1 MNNSQSLKVIEE
13 LLTNIKKGKLL
24 DTSYNKLG
32 VLYAETGDYLKAK
45 EFFLM
50 SLKYNTEYIE
60 PYVNLGII
68 YGKIKEYKAAENYLK
83 TALNKQPKNF
93 NVCYN
98 LAYVYQEIGLID
110 EAIFY
115 YSLAIKYN
123 KNHANSYF
131 NRSLLCLLKGN
142 YKTGWHDY
150 FEWGYKSGD
159 LKCRKLNGRL
169 WSGENLDNKTI
180 LIYCDQGFGDTI
192 NFIRY
197 IKFLQANNTK
207 IIVEIPKQLYELFER
222 INNIDKLIII
232 PEADDIECD
241 YFVPIFMLA
250 KYFFPM
256 YDKQIEFPYLFPKV
270 AEITKWKFYMGNNK
284 ALKIGFC
291 WKGNP
296 VPEINNKR
304 HLSLNL
310 LYKLFGIPKT
320 EWYSIYPE
328 INEEII
334 EAKKQFENIYD
345 FTLNI
350 KNFNSTAALI
360 LNLDLVVTIDSAV
373 VHLAGALNKNT
384 ILMLNYV
391 PDWRWGINGDKSD
404 IYPSI
409 KIFRQRERGNWGLV
423 IDEIYDYIT
432 KLNI

>member
-1 MNNSQSLKVIEE
+1 MNDSQSLKVIEE
-13 LLTNIKKGKLL
+13 LLTNIQNGNVL
-24 DTSYNKLG
+24 DISYNKLG
-32 VLYAETGDYLKAK
+32 VLYAETGNYTKAK
-45 EFFLM
+45 DFFLQ
-50 SLKYNTEYIE
+50 SIKSNSEYIE

-68 YGKIKEYKAAENYLK
+68 YGKLKDYKNSESYLK
-83 TALNKQPKNF
+83 NALDKQPENF
-93 NVCYN
+93 NICYN

-110 EAIFY
+110 DAIFY

-131 NRSLLCLLKGN
+131 NRSLLYLLKGD
-142 YKTGWHDY
+142 YISGWHDY

-232 PEADDIECD
+232 PEADDMECD
-241 YFVPIFMLA
+241 YYIPIFMLA
-250 KYFFPM
+250 KYFFPK
-256 YDKQIEFPYLFPKV
+256 YDKQIEFPYIFPKDK
-270 AEITKWKFYMGNNK
+270 EIKKWKYYLGNNNT
-284 ALKIGFC
+284 LKIGFV

-296 VPEINNKR
+296 IPEINNKR
-304 HLSLNL
+304 HLALSL
-310 LYKLFGIPKT
+310 LYKLFEIAKT
-320 EWYSIYPE
+320 EWYSLYPE
-328 INEEII
+328 INEEIND
-334 EAKKQFENIYD
+334 AKKTFNNVYD
-345 FTLNI
+345 LTLNI
-350 KNFNSTAALI
+350 KDFNSTAALI

-373 VHLAGALNKNT
+373 AHLAGALNKNT

-391 PDWRWGINGDKSD
+391 PDWRWGINGDKTE
-404 IYPSI
+404 IYPCI
-409 KIFRQRERGNWGLV
+409 KLFRQCERGNWDLV